1 MMLPLVVLAVIMAVV
16 VWWLFRQTL
25 NVHPWVER
33 RPSEMVD
40 GDGALSLPP
49 IKVGLGVFLGV
60 ATSLFALAI
69 SAYFMRRLGEDWSA
83 LTVPKVLWL
92 NTVLLVLSSIGME
105 RTRAAAQWGQ
115 LDGVRTGLMAAGAFS
130 FLFLGGQ
137 LWAWQQLNASGYFA
151 ASNPANAFFYLLTA
165 LHGAHLLGGL
175 WVWGRTTA
183 KVWRGAEVG
192 AVRLSVELCTV
203 YWHYLLL
210 IWLVLFAL
218 LLST

>member
-1 MMLPLVVLAVIMAVV
+1 MLPLVVLAVIMAVV

-49 IKVGLGVFLGV
+49 IKVGLGVFLAV

>member
-210 IWLVLFAL
+210 IWLALFAL